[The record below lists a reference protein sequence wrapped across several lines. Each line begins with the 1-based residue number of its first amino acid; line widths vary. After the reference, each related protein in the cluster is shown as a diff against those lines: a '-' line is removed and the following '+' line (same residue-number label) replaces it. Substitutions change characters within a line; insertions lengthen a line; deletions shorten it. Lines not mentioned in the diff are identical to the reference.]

1 MRLEQVRGTF
11 FQTRGGET
19 FSANAGGSF
28 MNHPK
33 EFAEGLS
40 IGIIMDGNGRW
51 AKQRGLPRTA
61 GHKKGA
67 AVFQDIANY
76 CEELG
81 VSSVYFYAF
90 STENWKRPLEEV
102 SAIMKLFGEYLL
114 KGFNYKDRNIR
125 IKFLG
130 DRTALD
136 PKLQKLMNEL
146 EDDSAHKTGM
156 TLNIAVNY
164 GGRPEI
170 VRAARQLAEKVK
182 AGELQPADITE
193 EMMSDA
199 MYTTGQKDPDFI
211 LRPSGEK
218 RLSNFML
225 WQAAYS
231 ELVEMDVLWPD
242 FTRDDLDAA
251 ITEFNKRSRRFG
263 GI

>member
-1 MRLEQVRGTF
+1 MELEQIVELIDRVSASELDSFCLEQNGMRLSLKKKQPRKQTDPETQSTLVQLQKQSESPQEQSKQMSPVELTGTEP
-11 FQTRGGET
+11 TKTEHT
-19 FSANAGGSF
+19 KTVVS
-28 MNHPK
+28 P
-33 EFAEGLS
+33 LV
-40 IGIIMDGNGRW
+40 GI
-51 AKQRGLPRTA
+51 
-61 GHKKGA
+61 
-67 AVFQDIANY
+67 
-76 CEELG
+76 
-81 VSSVYFYAF
+81 FYAAPAEDAEPF
-90 STENWKRPLEEV
+90 VQEGDGIE
-102 SAIMKLFGEYLL
+102 
-114 KGFNYKDRNIR
+114 KGQT
-125 IKFLG
+125 LG
-130 DRTALD
+130 IVEAM
-136 PKLQKLMNEL
+136 KLMNEL
-146 EDDSAHKTGM
+146 EGDSASKTGM

-170 VRAARQLAEKVK
+170 VRAAQQLAARVA
-182 AGELQPADITE
+182 AGELKPEEITE